1 MDKEKYNILNDYYKA
16 NKNKCLALK
25 NWIEIK
31 RKDFKLVDALEC
43 IYDEANGKTS
53 VINDIIDHLINYQKT
68 NGRTHVYADDL
79 NKKPHIDIIS
89 NNGNLELINYNSDE
103 ELNKKG
109 QKNKRNPNIFR
120 KSDGQIK
127 KNYQKKEEILVNIGD
142 GVRQLFPTEDKETL
156 ENIINAVS
164 KYASEKKIGYKTA
177 LLALQAKR
185 LVFDPRLNIIRSSAN
200 ENKVVVITES
210 MFNELKDSDEF
221 KMSEYKFNSNIKHFL
236 SELLSDPV
244 NAEPSMLLY
253 HNGLNRNRL
262 IKLLINNDMLIKSE
276 KISDKD
282 ENGEPKTATMKVKF
296 KVPKADFN
304 HKLKK
309 LYIKLFEKNTPSKNH
324 IDIIDEDGE
333 GGFGCGATGADNS
346 GAFEQPVFGIQR
358 RKMPTTIDETDT
370 ISVGNYEYDVPMI
383 GDKETLARKNG
394 VGGSVSINKV

>member
-1 MDKEKYNILNDYYKA
+1 MDKEKYNILNEFYRA

-31 RKDFKLVDALEC
+31 GKDFKLIDALNC

-53 VINDIIDHLINYQKT
+53 TMNDIIDHLINFKKT
-68 NGRTHVYADDL
+68 NGRTQVYADDL

-89 NNGNLELINYNSDE
+89 NNGKLELINYNSKE

-109 QKNKRNPNIFR
+109 QKVKRNPNIFR
-120 KSDGQIK
+120 KKDGQIK
-127 KNYQKKEEILVNIGD
+127 KTFQKKEEILVNIGD

-164 KYASEKKIGYKTA
+164 KYSQDKKIGYKTV

-200 ENKVVVITES
+200 ENKIVIITES
-210 MFNELKDSDEF
+210 MFNELKESDDF
-221 KMSEYKFNSNIKHFL
+221 KMTEYKFNSNIKHFL

-244 NAEPSMLLY
+244 NAEPSILLR
-253 HNGLNRNRL
+253 HNGLNRSRL
-262 IKLLINNDMLIKSE
+262 INLLINNEMLVKDE
-276 KISDKD
+276 QISDKD
-282 ENGEPKTATMKVKF
+282 ENGELKTATMKVKF
-296 KVPKADFN
+296 KVPKADFK

-309 LYIKLFEKNTPSKNH
+309 LYIKLFERNTPSNNTSEL
-324 IDIIDEDGE
+324 IGEDGE
-333 GGFGCGATGADNS
+333 GAFGCGATGADNS

-358 RKMPTTIDETDT
+358 RKISSSIDETDT
-370 ISVGNYEYDVPMI
+370 NSVGNYEYDVPMI

-394 VGGSVSINKV
+394 IGGSVSMNRI